1 MLRDHIEELL
11 DHRALLGF
19 VRDKVMKENSTE
31 PKDKDRSNKH
41 TDDGDR
47 RPAKKPTLNINFI
60 REGQEKPISM
70 QVEE

>member
-19 VRDKVMKENSTE
+19 VSDKVMKENSTE
-31 PKDKDRSNKH
+31 PKDKDQSNKH

-47 RPAKKPTLNINFI
+47 
-60 REGQEKPISM
+60 
-70 QVEE
+70 